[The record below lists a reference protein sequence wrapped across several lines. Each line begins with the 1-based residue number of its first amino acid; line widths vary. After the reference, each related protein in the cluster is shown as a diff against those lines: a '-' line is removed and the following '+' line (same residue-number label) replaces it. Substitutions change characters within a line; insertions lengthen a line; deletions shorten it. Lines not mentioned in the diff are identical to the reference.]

1 MKSPSPRPPPPN
13 RRMVQELQRNPLHP
27 LDCGLGQPGPRH
39 QDPELMSL
47 EGEGKA
53 RWLEEQRIWVLVII
67 SELLHQAGLDAET
80 PASTEAVSKA
90 AS

>member
-1 MKSPSPRPPPPN
+1 
-13 RRMVQELQRNPLHP
+13 MVRELQRNPLHP
-27 LDCGLGQPGPRH
+27 LDCGLGPPGPRH
-39 QDPELMSL
+39 QNPELVSL

-53 RWLEEQRIWVLVII
+53 HWLEQQRIWVLVII